1 MNLSNMFPASGGLA
15 STVKKKPTS
24 PTAKEAVGSSL
35 ADCMAVS
42 RRPGEWPIKWPSL
55 RKQGFKDYQALTTIQ
70 DVIDYCKRCQETG
83 LGGFDYETS
92 GDKDHRVPPVDDEGN
107 TVTGKAL
114 DAWTRDVNL
123 DPWKAEV
130 CAMSLSAKS
139 DEARAIFIDNP
150 GINQF
155 EPALSRSEA
164 RKRLF
169 DTLERYFF
177 TNSQI
182 VKIAVN
188 MNFETKFTA
197 KYGKY
202 ILMPCADPFIAWI
215 RLSQLLLPH
224 KIKNPK
230 RPYTGKG
237 LKPMTK
243 EIFGV
248 QMSEFTDVLKRNKAL
263 FFDEVPNDE
272 HDALSYC
279 CEDSDYAVQ
288 HYLYWDE
295 VAKQITNDNDVYP
308 TYSDWL
314 KGIEMPFT
322 RVTGLMEYWGMKWD
336 SDIAQVKR
344 EEAQNAIEAAG
355 QTMKDLAASVGIP
368 NLNIGVGGKTKDVK
382 SFIFDTLRLP
392 AAAWSDK
399 TKDPSLDSNA
409 IMDMIFMLENKLED
423 PDEEKYLETELPE
436 EWETVDTEA
445 DYMTQRTVWTRD
457 YTTAELRRMRIAQRP
472 EHPYKDVGIKF
483 LQSMQII
490 QKYATLLSSHIEGRE
505 KYVNPVTGR
514 IHAHYEPWTETA
526 RLASSNPNGQ
536 NVPRPDND
544 ELGVRNFY
552 KAEPG
557 KVFLLEDESGF
568 ELRLTA
574 WKSGCNVMQNAF
586 RNHEDLHRKTAATMT
601 GKPEAEVTKHERS
614 GAKAGNFGSVYG
626 GTEYALQKTFKKM
639 GLRKSLPE
647 CKNIVDTVMKTYP
660 GIPRMQVQAKLRARE
675 TGYAETIYGYKR
687 LLPYINSSNRYNR
700 GEDERRA
707 GNTPVQGS
715 AADIMKRAQNA
726 VYEKCGLDTAVA
738 DGVTGIHIWEG
749 FTGQIRDL
757 LKVPPFMQHGHTDM
771 VAQIHDEIIVELDDD
786 KELVNK
792 YANWQKAVMEI
803 PPLKDFPVQLE
814 AEPSVAYSWGQ
825 KMSLEE
831 WNKARGY
838 DDGGTKKGESKT

>member
-15 STVKKKPTS
+15 AQIKKPVATAVAK
-24 PTAKEAVGSSL
+24 PTDNKAVGSSL
-35 ADCMAVS
+35 ADCMQT
-42 RRPGEWPIKWPSL
+42 RKRPGEWAIKWPKL
-55 RKQGFKDYQALTTIQ
+55 RKQGFKDYRPLLTIQ
-70 DVIDYCKRCQETG
+70 EVIDYCNRCEETG

-92 GDKDHRVPPVDDEGN
+92 GDKDHRIPPTDEDGN

-114 DAWTRDVNL
+114 DSWTRDVNL

-130 CAMSLSAKS
+130 CAMSLSAAC

-150 GINQF
+150 GANQF
-155 EPALSRSEA
+155 EPGLSRSEA

-169 DTLERYFF
+169 DTLEQYFF
-177 TNSQI
+177 TNHKI

-215 RLSQLLLPH
+215 RLSQLLLPN

-230 RPYTGKG
+230 RPYVGKG

-243 EIFGV
+243 EVFGV
-248 QMSEFTDVLKRNKAL
+248 QMSEFTSVLERNKAL
-263 FFDEVPNDE
+263 FFDQVPNDE

-295 VAKQITNDNDVYP
+295 VAKQISNDNEVYP

-314 KGIEMPFT
+314 KNIEMPFT
-322 RVTGLMEYWGMKWD
+322 RVTGIMEYWGMKWD

-344 EEAQNAIEAAG
+344 EEAKNAIEIAA
-355 QTMKDLAASVGIP
+355 QTMKDLAASVGIKD
-368 NLNIGVGGKTKDVK
+368 LNVGVGGKTKDVK
-382 SFIFDTLRLP
+382 SFVFDTLKLP

-409 IMDMIFMLENKLED
+409 LMDMIFMLENKLED
-423 PDEEKYLETELPE
+423 PDEEKYLETPLPE
-436 EWETVDTEA
+436 EWEMVDPDLSYQE
-445 DYMTQRTVWTRD
+445 QRLLWPRE
-457 YTTAELRRMRIAQRP
+457 YTTAEVKRIRIARRE
-472 EHPYKDVGIKF
+472 EHPYKDIGIKF
-483 LQSMQII
+483 LKSMQTI
-490 QKYATLLSSHIEGRE
+490 QKYATLLSSHVEGRE

-514 IHAHYEPWTETA
+514 IHAKYEPWTETA
-526 RLASSNPNGQ
+526 RLASNSPNGQ

-574 WKSGCNVMQNAF
+574 WKSGCEVMRKAF
-586 RNHEDLHRKTAATMT
+586 RDHEDLHRKTAATMT

-626 GTEYALQKTFKKM
+626 GTEHALQKTFKKM

-647 CKNIVDTVMKTYP
+647 CKKIVDAVMKTYP
-660 GIPRMQVQAKLRARE
+660 GIPRMQVNAKVKARE

-687 LLPYINSSNRYNR
+687 LLPAINSSNRYTR
-700 GEDERRA
+700 SEDERRA
-707 GNTPVQGS
+707 ANTPVQGS
-715 AADIMKRAQNA
+715 AADIMKRAQNT
-726 VYEKCGLDTAVA
+726 VYEKCGMDTASHNGIAVEPW
-738 DGVTGIHIWEG
+738 DGYATE
-749 FTGQIRDL
+749 TKEL
-757 LKVPPFMQHGHTDM
+757 LSCKPFMLHGHTDM

-786 KELVNK
+786 TTLVDT
-792 YANWQKAVMEI
+792 YAKWQKAVMEV

-814 AEPSVAYSWGQ
+814 AEASVAYSWGN
-825 KMSLEE
+825 KMSLEDWE
-831 WNKARGY
+831 KARGL
-838 DDGGTKKGESKT
+838 

>member
-1 MNLSNMFPASGGLA
+1 MNLSSMFPVSGGLA
-15 STVKKKPTS
+15 ASVKNPVTTAT
-24 PTAKEAVGSSL
+24 PTATKEAVGSSL
-35 ADCMAVS
+35 ADCMQT
-42 RRPGEWPIKWPSL
+42 RRKPGEWTINWPKM
-55 RKQGFKDYQALTTIQ
+55 RKQGFKDYRPLTTIQ
-70 DVIDYCKRCQETG
+70 EVIDYCKRCEETG

-92 GDKDHRVPPVDDEGN
+92 GDINHRTPPVDKDGN
-107 TVTGKAL
+107 TVTGKEL
-114 DAWTRDVNL
+114 DSWTRDVNL
-123 DPWKAEV
+123 DPHKAEV
-130 CAMSLSAKS
+130 CAMSLSAAC

-150 GINQF
+150 GANQF
-155 EPALSRSEA
+155 EPGLPRGEA

-169 DTLERYFF
+169 DTLEKCFF
-177 TNSQI
+177 TNHKI

-202 ILMPCADPFIAWI
+202 ILMPCADPFIAWV
-215 RLSQLLLPH
+215 RLSQLLLPN

-248 QMSEFTDVLKRNKAL
+248 QMNEFTKVLKQNNAL

-295 VAKQITNDNDVYP
+295 VGKQVPNDNEIYP

-322 RVTGLMEYWGMKWD
+322 RVTGIMEYWGMKFD
-336 SDIAQVKR
+336 TDLSKVRR
-344 EEAQNAIEAAG
+344 EEAKNAIEAAA
-355 QTMKDLAASVGIP
+355 QTMKDLAESVGVKD
-368 NLNIGVGGKTKDVK
+368 LNVGVGGKTKDVK
-382 SFIFDTLRLP
+382 SFIFDTLKLP

-409 IMDMIFMLENKLED
+409 LMDMVFMLENKLVD

-436 EWETVDTEA
+436 EWEMVDLDL
-445 DYMTQRTVWTRD
+445 DYQDQRLLWPRD
-457 YTTAELRRMRIAQRP
+457 YTAAEVKRMRIAQRK
-472 EHPYKDVGIKF
+472 EHPYKDIGIKF
-483 LQSMQII
+483 LKSMQNI
-490 QKYATLLSSHIEGRE
+490 QKYATLLSSHLDGRE

-514 IHAHYEPWTETA
+514 IHAHYEPWTETS
-526 RLASSNPNGQ
+526 RLSSSSPNGQ

-544 ELGVRNFY
+544 ELGVRNLY
-552 KAEPG
+552 KAEEG

-574 WKSGCNVMQNAF
+574 WKSGCEVMRKAF
-586 RNHEDLHRKTAATMT
+586 RDHEDLHRKTAATMT
-601 GKPEAEVTKHERS
+601 GKPEADVTKHERS

-626 GTEYALQKTFKKM
+626 GTEHALQRTFKKM
-639 GLRKSLPE
+639 GIRKSLPE
-647 CKNIVDTVMKTYP
+647 CKHIVDAVMKTYP
-660 GIPRMQVQAKLRARE
+660 GIPRMQVTAKVKARE

-687 LLPYINSSNRYNR
+687 MLPSINSSNRYTR

-715 AADIMKRAQNA
+715 AADIMKRAQNT
-726 VYEKCGLDTAVA
+726 VYEKCGMDTATHNGMIVEP
-738 DGVTGIHIWEG
+738 WEG
-749 FTGQIRDL
+749 FGERTKEL
-757 LKVPPFMQHGHTDM
+757 LSVPAFMEHDKTRM
-771 VAQIHDEIIVELDDD
+771 ISQIHDEIIIELDDD
-786 KELVNK
+786 KELVKK
-792 YANWQKAVMEI
+792 YALWQKAVMEI
-803 PPLKDFPVQLE
+803 PPLEDFPVALE
-814 AEPSVAYSWGQ
+814 AEASVAYSWGN

-831 WNKARGY
+831 FLNEK
-838 DDGGTKKGESKT
+838 

>member
-1 MNLSNMFPASGGLA
+1 MNLSNMFPTSGGLA
-15 STVKKKPTS
+15 SQVRKPAA
-24 PTAKEAVGSSL
+24 PTAQKAVGSSL
-35 ADCMAVS
+35 ADCMKA
-42 RRPGEWPIKWPSL
+42 RQKPGEWSIRWPTL
-55 RKQGFKDYQALTTIQ
+55 RKQGFKDYRPLLTVQ
-70 DVIDYCKRCQETG
+70 DVIDYCKRCEETG

-92 GDKDHRVPPVDDEGN
+92 GDRDHRIPPTDDEGN
-107 TVTGKAL
+107 PVTGKAL
-114 DAWTRDVNL
+114 DSWTRDVNL

-130 CAMSLSAKS
+130 CAMSLSAAA
-139 DEARAIFIDNP
+139 DEARAVFIDNP

-169 DTLERYFF
+169 DTLEQYFF
-177 TNSQI
+177 TNHKI
-182 VKIAVN
+182 MKIAVN
-188 MNFETKFTA
+188 MNFEAKFTA

-248 QMSEFTDVLKRNKAL
+248 QMSEFSEVLARNKAL
-263 FFDEVPNDE
+263 FFDEVPNDGP
-272 HDALSYC
+272 DAFTYC

-295 VAKQITNDNDVYP
+295 VAKQITNSNDVYP

-322 RVTGLMEYWGMKWD
+322 RVTGIMEYWGMKWD

-344 EEAQNAIEAAG
+344 EEARNAIDVAA
-355 QTMKDLAASVGIP
+355 QTMKDLAASVGVED
-368 NLNIGVGGKTKDVK
+368 LNVGVGGKTKDVK

-409 IMDMIFMLENKLED
+409 LMDMIFMLENKLED
-423 PDEEKYLETELPE
+423 PDEEKYLETPLPE
-436 EWETVDTEA
+436 EWESVDP
-445 DYMTQRTVWTRD
+445 DLSYQDQRLLWPRD
-457 YTTAELRRMRIAQRP
+457 YTTAEVKRIRIAKRDD
-472 EHPYKDVGIKF
+472 HPYKEIGIQF
-483 LQSMQII
+483 LQCMQNI

-526 RLASSNPNGQ
+526 RLASSSPNGQ

-568 ELRLTA
+568 ELRLTG
-574 WKSGCNVMQNAF
+574 WKSNCDVLLKAF
-586 RNHEDLHRKTAATMT
+586 RDHEDIHRKTAATMT
-601 GKPEAEVTKHERS
+601 GKPESEVTKSERS
-614 GAKAGNFGSVYG
+614 HAKPGNFGAVYG
-626 GTEYALQKTFKKM
+626 GTEHALQKTFKKM
-639 GLRKSLPE
+639 GIRKSLPE
-647 CKNIVDTVMKTYP
+647 CKHIVDSVMKTYP
-660 GIPRMQVQAKLRARE
+660 GIPRMQVNAKLTARD

-687 LLPYINSSNRYNR
+687 LLPSINSSNRYNR

-707 GNTPVQGS
+707 ANTPVQGS
-715 AADIMKRAQNA
+715 AADIMKRAQNT
-726 VYEKCGLDTAVA
+726 VYEKCGMDTAAHNGIAVEA
-738 DGVTGIHIWEG
+738 WDGYDDQTK
-749 FTGQIRDL
+749 DL
-757 LKVPPFMQHGHTDM
+757 LRVPPFMQHGHTDM

-786 KELVNK
+786 PKLVNT
-792 YANWQKAVMEI
+792 YALWQKAVMEI

-814 AEPSVAYSWGQ
+814 AEASVAYSWGN
-825 KMSLEE
+825 KMSLET
-831 WNKARGY
+831 WNEARGLNS
-838 DDGGTKKGESKT
+838 GTAEQADKKA

>member
-1 MNLSNMFPASGGLA
+1 MNLNSMFPGSGGLA
-15 STVKKKPTS
+15 SRVKAKPEA
-24 PTAKEAVGSSL
+24 TAKEAVGSAL
-35 ADCMAVS
+35 ADCMQQK
-42 RRPGEWPIKWPSL
+42 RKPGEWAIKWPGL
-55 RKQGFKDYQALTTIQ
+55 RKQGFKDYRPLLTVQ
-70 DVIDYCKRCQETG
+70 EVVDYCKHMEETG

-92 GDKDHRVPPVDDEGN
+92 GDREHRTPPVDDEGN

-114 DAWTRDVNL
+114 DSWTKDVNL

-130 CAMSLSAKS
+130 CAMSLSAAA

-164 RKRLF
+164 RTRLF
-169 DTLERYFF
+169 DALEQHFF
-177 TNSQI
+177 TNPKI

-188 MNFETKFTA
+188 MNFEAKFTA

-215 RLSQLLLPH
+215 RLSQLLLPQ

-230 RPYTGKG
+230 RPYVGKG

-248 QMSEFTDVLKRNKAL
+248 QMSEFTSVLDRNNAL

-295 VAKQITNDNDVYP
+295 VAKQIPNGNDVYP

-314 KGIEMPFT
+314 NCIEMPFT
-322 RVTGLMEYWGMKWD
+322 RVTGIMEYWGMKWN
-336 SDIAQVKR
+336 SNVSQVKR
-344 EEAQNAIEAAG
+344 EEAQNSIEAAA
-355 QTMKDLAASVGIP
+355 QNMRDIAASVGVKD
-368 NLNIGVGGKTKDVK
+368 LNIGVGGKTKDVK
-382 SFIFDTLRLP
+382 SFIFDTLKLP
-392 AAAWSDK
+392 AASWSDK
-399 TKDPSLDSNA
+399 TKEPSLDSNA
-409 IMDMIFMLENKLED
+409 LMDMIFMLENKLED
-423 PDEEKYLETELPE
+423 PDEEKYLETPLPE
-436 EWETVDTEA
+436 EWEVVDP
-445 DYMTQRTVWTRD
+445 DLNYQDQRVLWPRD
-457 YTTAELRRMRIAQRP
+457 YTTAELKRIRIEKRT
-472 EHPYKDVGIKF
+472 EHPYKDIGIQF
-483 LQSMQII
+483 LTNMQNI

-514 IHAHYEPWTETA
+514 IHAHYEPWTETS
-526 RLASSNPNGQ
+526 RLSSSSPNGQ

-552 KAEPG
+552 TAADG

-574 WKSGCNVMQNAF
+574 WKSGCAVMQKAF
-586 RNHEDLHRKTAATMT
+586 VDHEDLHRKTAATMT

-626 GTEYALQKTFKKM
+626 GTEHALQKTFKKM

-647 CKNIVDTVMKTYP
+647 CKHIVDAVMKTYP
-660 GIPRMQVQAKLRARE
+660 GIPRMQVESRIKARDN
-675 TGYAETIYGYKR
+675 GYAETIYGYKR
-687 LLPYINSSNRYNR
+687 MLPAINSSNRYTR
-700 GEDERRA
+700 SEDERRA
-707 GNTPVQGS
+707 ANTPIQGS

-726 VYEKCGLDTAVA
+726 VYEKCGIDTAIYNGLEVA
-738 DGVTGIHIWEG
+738 VWDG
-749 FTGQIRDL
+749 FTAEIRTL
-757 LKVPPFMQHGHTDM
+757 LNQKPFMQHGHTDM

-786 KELVNK
+786 PELVNT
-792 YANWQKAVMEI
+792 YASWQKAVMEV

-814 AEPSVAYSWGQ
+814 AEASVAYSWGN
-825 KMSLEE
+825 KMSLED
-831 WNKARGY
+831 WNKARGLS
-838 DDGGTKKGESKT
+838 DGTKDNTV

>member
-1 MNLSNMFPASGGLA
+1 MNLTNMFPSSGGLA
-15 STVKKKPTS
+15 SQIKRPAQQKPTAD
-24 PTAKEAVGSSL
+24 TDAVGSSL
-35 ADCMAVS
+35 ADCMVK
-42 RRPGEWPIKWPSL
+42 RNKPGEWYISWPKL
-55 RKQGFKDYQALTTIQ
+55 RKQGFKDYRPLCTLQ
-70 DVIDYCKRCQETG
+70 DVIAYCEKCESTG

-92 GDKDHRVPPVDDEGN
+92 GDRDHRVPPTDEDG
-107 TVTGKAL
+107 TPVTGKAL

-130 CAMSLSAKS
+130 CAMSLSAAP

-150 GINQF
+150 GIDQF

-164 RKRLF
+164 RRQLF

-177 TNSQI
+177 TNPKI

-237 LKPMTK
+237 LKTMTK

-248 QMSEFTDVLKRNKAL
+248 QMSEFSEVLKKNKAL

-288 HYLYWDE
+288 HYLYWDH
-295 VAKQITNDNDVYP
+295 VAKQIPNNNDVYP

-322 RVTGLMEYWGMKWD
+322 RVTGIMEYWGMKWD
-336 SDIAQVKR
+336 SDVAQVKR
-344 EEAQNAIEAAG
+344 EEAQNAIEAAA
-355 QTMKDLAASVGIP
+355 QSMKDLAASVGVN
-368 NLNIGVGGKTKDVK
+368 NLNVGVGGKTKDVK
-382 SFIFDTLRLP
+382 SFVFDTLKLP

-409 IMDMIFMLENKLED
+409 LMDMIFMLENKLED
-423 PDEEKYLETELPE
+423 PDEEKYLETALPE
-436 EWETVDTEA
+436 EWETIDP
-445 DYMTQRTVWTRD
+445 DISYQDQRILWPRD
-457 YTTAELRRMRIAQRP
+457 YTTAELKRIRIERRQP
-472 EHPYKDVGIKF
+472 HPYKDIGIKF
-483 LQSMQII
+483 LKNMQTI
-490 QKYATLLSSHIEGRE
+490 QKYATLLSSHVGGRE

-514 IHAHYEPWTETA
+514 IHAHYEPWTETS
-526 RLASSNPNGQ
+526 RLSSSSPNGQ

-574 WKSGCNVMQNAF
+574 WKSGDEVMRKAF
-586 RNHEDLHRKTAATMT
+586 RDHEDLHRKTAATMT
-601 GKPEAEVTKHERS
+601 GKPENEVTKHERS

-626 GTEYALQKTFKKM
+626 GTEHALQKTFKKM

-647 CKNIVDTVMKTYP
+647 CKHIVDSVMKTYP
-660 GIPRMQVQAKLRARE
+660 GIPRMQVESRINARE

-687 LLPYINSSNRYNR
+687 MLPAINSSNRYTR
-700 GEDERRA
+700 SEDERRA
-707 GNTPVQGS
+707 ANTPIQGS
-715 AADIMKRAQNA
+715 AADIMKRAQNT
-726 VYEKCGLDTAVA
+726 VYEKCGLDTAAGNGVDVA
-738 DGVTGIHIWEG
+738 VWEG
-749 FTGQIRDL
+749 FADRTKEL
-757 LKVPPFMQHGHTDM
+757 LSCEPFMRHGHTDM

-786 KELVNK
+786 KDLVNK
-792 YANWQKAVMEI
+792 YASWQKAVMEI

-814 AEPSVAYSWGQ
+814 AEASIAYSWGN

-831 WNKARGY
+831 WNKARGC
-838 DDGGTKKGESKT
+838 

>member
-1 MNLSNMFPASGGLA
+1 MNLSNMFPTSGGLA
-15 STVKKKPTS
+15 AQAKTKPMTTDQTS
-24 PTAKEAVGSSL
+24 TAKEAVGSSL
-35 ADCMAVS
+35 ADCMQQ
-42 RRPGEWPIKWPSL
+42 RQRPGEWSIVWPKL
-55 RKQGFKDYQALTTIQ
+55 RKQGFKDYRPLCTVQE
-70 DVIDYCKRCQETG
+70 VIDYCNRCAETG

-92 GDKDHRVPPVDDEGN
+92 GDKDHRVPPVDEDGKPI
-107 TVTGKAL
+107 TGKAL
-114 DAWTRDVNL
+114 DSWTRDVNL

-130 CAMSLSAKS
+130 CAMSLSAGC

-150 GINQF
+150 GVNQF
-155 EPALSRSEA
+155 EPGLSRYEA

-177 TNSQI
+177 TNPKI

-224 KIKNPK
+224 KIKSPK
-230 RPYTGKG
+230 KPFLGKG

-248 QMSEFTDVLKRNKAL
+248 QMSEFTSVLERNNAL

-295 VAKQITNDNDVYP
+295 VAKQVKNNNDVYP

-314 KGIEMPFT
+314 KCIEMPFT
-322 RVTGLMEYWGMKWD
+322 RVTGIMEYWGMKWD
-336 SDIAQVKR
+336 SDVSKVKR
-344 EEAQNAIEAAG
+344 EEAKNAIEAAA
-355 QTMKDLAASVGIP
+355 QNMKDIAASVGVE
-368 NLNIGVGGKTKDVK
+368 NLNVGVGGKTKDVK
-382 SFIFDTLRLP
+382 SFVFDTLKLP

-409 IMDMIFMLENKLED
+409 LMDMIFMLENNLID
-423 PDEEKYLETELPE
+423 PNEEKCLEVELPE
-436 EWETVDTEA
+436 EWEIVDP
-445 DYMTQRTVWTRD
+445 DLSYQDQRLLWPRD
-457 YTTAELRRMRIAQRP
+457 YTSAEIKRIRVARRSP
-472 EHPYKDVGIKF
+472 HPYKDIGINF
-483 LQSMQII
+483 LKNMQTI
-490 QKYATLLSSHIEGRE
+490 QKYATLLSSHLDGRE
-505 KYVNPVTGR
+505 KYVNPITGR
-514 IHAHYEPWTETA
+514 IHAKYEPWTETA
-526 RLASSNPNGQ
+526 RLASNSPNGQ

-544 ELGVRNFY
+544 ELGVRNLY
-552 KAEPG
+552 KAEDG
-557 KVFLLEDESGF
+557 KVLLLEDESGF

-574 WKSGCNVMQNAF
+574 WKSGCQVMQKAF
-586 RNHEDLHRKTAATMT
+586 RDHEDLHRKTAATMT

-626 GTEYALQKTFKKM
+626 GTEHALQRTFKKM

-647 CKNIVDTVMKTYP
+647 CKHIVDAVMQTYP
-660 GIPRMQVQAKLRARE
+660 GIPHMQVEAKIRARE

-687 LLPYINSSNRYNR
+687 LLPYINSSNKYNR
-700 GEDERRA
+700 GDDERRA
-707 GNTPVQGS
+707 ANTPVQGS
-715 AADIMKRAQNA
+715 AADIMKRAQNS
-726 VYEKCGLDTAVA
+726 VYEKCGLDTASYN
-738 DGVTGIHIWEG
+738 GVQVTVWEG
-749 FTGQIRDL
+749 FDDATKQL
-757 LKVPPFMQHGHTDM
+757 LSYPAFMLHGHTDM

-786 KELVNK
+786 PKLVNT
-792 YANWQKAVMEI
+792 YAMWQKSVMEI
-803 PPLKDFPVQLE
+803 PPLKNFPVQLE
-814 AEPSVAYSWGQ
+814 AEASVAYSWGN
-825 KMSLEE
+825 KMSLEQ
-831 WNKARGY
+831 WNEARGLNN
-838 DDGGTKKGESKT
+838 GTKSTE